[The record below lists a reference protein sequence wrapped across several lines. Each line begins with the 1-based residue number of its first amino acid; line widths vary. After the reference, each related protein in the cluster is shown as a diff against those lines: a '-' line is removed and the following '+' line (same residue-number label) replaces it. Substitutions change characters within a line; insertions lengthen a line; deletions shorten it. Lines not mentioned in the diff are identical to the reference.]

1 MSERKF
7 LILVE
12 KPRSSPQTEFYKV
25 YVSESELQKFWEWWR
40 GIKGER
46 KREK

>member
-25 YVSESELQKFWEWWR
+25 YVSASELEEFWKWWR
-40 GIKGER
+40 QLKEKRVKG
-46 KREK
+46 

>member
-12 KPRSSPQTEFYKV
+12 KPRSSPQKFYKV
-25 YVSESELQKFWEWWR
+25 HVSEAELEMFWKWWHQL
-40 GIKGER
+40 KEKR
-46 KREK
+46 KK

>member
-1 MSERKF
+1 MSEDKRY

-12 KPRSSPQTEFYKV
+12 KPRSAPQKFYKV
-25 YVSESELQKFWEWWR
+25 HVSESELQKFWAWWR
-40 GIKGER
+40 GIKEER

>member
-12 KPRSSPQTEFYKV
+12 KPRSHPQKFYKV
-25 YVSESELQKFWEWWR
+25 HVSASELEEFWKWWR
-40 GIKGER
+40 EIKEER

>member
-12 KPRSSPQTEFYKV
+12 KPRSAPQKFYKV
-25 YVSESELQKFWEWWR
+25 HVSASELEEFWKWWR
-40 GIKGER
+40 ELKR
-46 KREK
+46 KRGK